1 MRNNNSCNNVIRMT
15 CRSAAKKGSALFLA
29 ASVLLPLMLVAHPI
43 AARAEALTGDGHPYD
58 AADEAARTQQPIQ
71 SNEITNWPAGPVVSA
86 GSAILMDVG
95 TGTVLYAKNIHER
108 MYPAST
114 TKLLTCLIAA
124 ENLDLND
131 TVTFSENAVHSV
143 PADGSNVGMDAGQTI
158 TVEECLYGILV
169 GSANECANA
178 IAEKTA
184 GSIAAFADMMNAR
197 AAELGCTDSH
207 FANANGLFEEDHYT
221 SAHDLSLIGKAFF
234 RNETL
239 VNIGCTPTYHFVAK
253 ETQPDDFWIVNKHGL
268 INGDYHYDGVL
279 GGKTGYTSQSKETL
293 VTGCEQNGMRL
304 VCVVMKEDFPKQFE
318 DTISLFDYGF
328 QNFTRTNVAD
338 NDKKYTVSSAGFL
351 SSGADILGN
360 SKPAFSITP
369 ASYVDVPST
378 MTFED
383 LASNISDGNVITYTM
398 NDAPADA
405 QDNVVVGT
413 AELMMNSSS
422 DADNAAGTDTK
433 PDVGSEG
440 QESGNTTETPAA
452 NSDMPA
458 NDISSNVATDTSLAV
473 AEDQAASDEVTED
486 QNASGRLMAYRQK
499 LTAFA
504 DRAKGLYYKQGFNGT
519 IYLNIISIILTVA
532 ALALVI
538 VMIKLIAAIARASRN
553 SRRHKL
559 HQRRREAKRSSHKRT
574 RSRTRRRDDDYYIDY
589 HYDRP
594 DHFGDDDGWY

>member
-1 MRNNNSCNNVIRMT
+1 MT

-29 ASVLLPLMLVAHPI
+29 ASVLLPLMLAAHPI

-207 FANANGLFEEDHYT
+207 FTNANGLFEENHYT

-239 VNIGCTPTYHFVAK
+239 VNIGCTPTYHFVAT

-304 VCVVMKEDFPKQFE
+304 ICVVMKEDFPKQFE

-328 QNFTRTNVAD
+328 QNFTRTNVAN

-351 SSGADILGN
+351 SSGADILGS

-378 MTFED
+378 MTFEG
-383 LASNISDGNVITYTM
+383 LASSISDGNVITYTLH
-398 NDAPADA
+398 DAPADA

-413 AELMMNSSS
+413 AQLVMNEETASSS
-422 DADNAAGTDTK
+422 AAKEGNGADPAAGTDSANKSDTTIS
-433 PDVGSEG
+433 SEG
-440 QESGNTTETPAA
+440 QESR
-452 NSDMPA
+452 
-458 NDISSNVATDTSLAV
+458 DT
-473 AEDQAASDEVTED
+473 
-486 QNASGRLMAYRQK
+486 AYRQK
-499 LTAFA
+499 ITALIN
-504 DRAKGLYYKQGFNGT
+504 RAKGLYYKQGLNGT
-519 IYLNIISIILTVA
+519 IYLNIVSILLTIAV
-532 ALALVI
+532 LALLI
-538 VMIKLIAAIARASRN
+538 VMIRLIAAIARASRN

-574 RSRTRRRDDDYYIDY
+574 RSRTRRRDDDYIDY

>member
-1 MRNNNSCNNVIRMT
+1 MT

-29 ASVLLPLMLVAHPI
+29 ASVLLPLMIAAHPI

-58 AADEAARTQQPIQ
+58 AADEAARAQQPVQ

-328 QNFTRTNVAD
+328 QNFTRTNVAN

-383 LASNISDGNVITYTM
+383 LASSISDGNVITYTM

-413 AELMMNSSS
+413 AQLVMNEETAPAAGNTTARPDSGNGT
-422 DADNAAGTDTK
+422 DPAAGTD
-433 PDVGSEG
+433 
-440 QESGNTTETPAA
+440 SGTE
-452 NSDMPA
+452 NG
-458 NDISSNVATDTSLAV
+458 
-473 AEDQAASDEVTED
+473 AS
-486 QNASGRLMAYRQK
+486 YHQK
-499 LTAFA
+499 LTALI
-504 DRAKGLYYKQGFNGT
+504 DRVKGLYYKQGLNGT
-519 IYLNIISIILTVA
+519 IYLNIVSIILTVA
-532 ALALVI
+532 VLALLI
-538 VMIKLIAAIARASRN
+538 VVFRLISAIARASRN

-559 HQRRREAKRSSHKRT
+559 NRRRREAKRSSRKRT
-574 RSRTRRRDDDYYIDY
+574 RSRTRRRDDDYIDY